1 MPQKTLKDLLSEE
14 EIADIVEMYQ
24 NNVSLRE
31 IERITKHGRGALTRM
46 LQELNVKTTSGNHYR
61 KYFFDFDFFE
71 KIDNEL
77 AAYWL
82 GFLYADG
89 SVEAV
94 TAHGYG
100 QRAFKLTL
108 AEQDRDV
115 LEHFKEDL
123 KSSYPIRTD
132 NSRKSENEQIRLIHE
147 LRSEKTVQ
155 DLERLGCVPKKSLI
169 LTFPSEEQVPKIL
182 VNHFIRGY
190 FDGDGSVA
198 SYKKKETH
206 FPNYIV
212 SFVGTESFIKTLADY
227 IPHSSIYPDKR
238 KTNSWYVNING
249 NRQVA
254 DFYHQIYNG
263 ATRYMARK
271 HDKFQPLIQKY
282 DESQGT

>member
-14 EIADIVEMYQ
+14 EIANIVDMYQ

-31 IERITKHGRGALTRM
+31 IEKITNHGRGALARM

-61 KYFFDFDFFE
+61 KYFFDFDFFS

-100 QRAFKLTL
+100 QRAFKLAL
-108 AEQDRDV
+108 AEQDREI

-123 KSSYPIRTD
+123 KSSYPIRED
-132 NSRKSENEQIRLIHE
+132 NSICSENEQVKLIHE

-155 DLERLGCVPKKSLI
+155 DLERLGCVPRKSLI
-169 LTFPSEEQVPKIL
+169 LTFPSEEQVPRNLI
-182 VNHFIRGY
+182 NHFIRGY
-190 FDGDGSVA
+190 FDGDGSIT
-198 SYKKKETH
+198 SYQEKENHSPKYTV
-206 FPNYIV
+206 N
-212 SFVGTESFIKTLADY
+212 FVGTEEFIKALAEY
-227 IPHSSIYPDKR
+227 IPYSSIYPDKR
-238 KTNSWYVNING
+238 RSNSWYVNVGG

-254 DFYHQIYNG
+254 KFYHQIYDG
-263 ATRYMARK
+263 ATRYMKRK
-271 HDKFQPLIQKY
+271 YDKFQPLIKKY
-282 DESQGT
+282 GESQGI